1 MQFAITKTGLDVF
14 DTARAWGL
22 AAVASARAQ
31 SDVRIRDRGWSFTID
46 VQNAHT
52 AVVGPSPLLALIDAT
67 DENWSFIFITSS
79 QEERKNKISD
89 VEKCIKSLAN
99 TSLLQITEKISESV
113 FTSRGK
119 TLPGGLD
126 PGGFKGVRQKTRAR
140 YDEGQ
145 LRVNADHW
153 ALACLGMVLSGTYQR
168 IGSGSVP
175 RTIAL
180 LPVPLDVTVAQWAE
194 IRELTRWPRA
204 TPGTSVS
211 EPRLSRQV
219 AGSAAAA
226 QAAVQ
231 LAERVRKR
239 AVAQGSLVDRFSDIL
254 FFELFKT
261 GNQQKPAQGNRIR
274 LDRLMAM
281 IQHDATVAEGVFE
294 WLNYCFRRGSAKGAQ
309 DLALAAAD
317 FVFRWDV
324 DSYDRLV
331 RLFVRYLVTDE
342 IRLAKRPSEEV
353 IGEVLRYVSV

>member
-22 AAVASARAQ
+22 AAVVSARAQ

-52 AVVGPSPLLALIDAT
+52 AGAGPSLLPALIDAT
-67 DENWSFIFITSS
+67 DENWSFVFITFG
-79 QEERKNKISD
+79 QEQRQNKISD
-89 VEKCIKSLAN
+89 IEENIKLLTNISMPQIAN
-99 TSLLQITEKISESV
+99 KISGSV
-113 FTSRGK
+113 FTSGGK

-126 PGGFKGVRQKTRAR
+126 PSGFKGVRQKTRAG

-153 ALACLGMVLSGTYQR
+153 ALACLGMVLCGTYQR

-219 AGSAAAA
+219 AGTAVAA

-239 AVAQGSLVDRFSDIL
+239 AAAHGSLVDRFSDIL
-254 FFELFKT
+254 FFELFKAE
-261 GNQQKPAQGNRIR
+261 QQYKPAQGNRVR
-274 LDRLMAM
+274 LDRLTAM
-281 IQHDATVAEGVFE
+281 IQQDAALAEGVFE
-294 WLNYCFRRGSAKGAQ
+294 WLDYCFRRGSAKGAQ

-324 DSYDRLV
+324 DSYDRLA

-342 IRLAKRPSEEV
+342 IKLAKRPSEEV
-353 IGEVLRYVSV
+353 IGEVLRYVTV